1 MFCVCVCVIL
11 MSYTIISVC
20 PALVAPCLCTLAQE
34 CIMFHI
40 MYGMVRMCVCVCDVN
55 TCLSSLSL
63 SLFLAAFVVSDIV
76 WLTSH
81 GCHNFHNIASPYYC
95 MLILAHF
102 APFWPSWCLSPL
114 KITYFY
120 YLICDEILAGETG
133 SCLPLMKHTLTCTHC
148 GHIGT
153 TWDT

>member
-1 MFCVCVCVIL
+1 MCHFDVIHYYQCVSCLSGPVPLHTCTGMHHVSHYVWYDAYVCVCVCCKH
-11 MSYTIISVC
+11 MS
-20 PALVAPCLCTLAQE
+20 L
-34 CIMFHI
+34 
-40 MYGMVRMCVCVCDVN
+40 
-55 TCLSSLSL
+55 LSSL

-95 MLILAHF
+95 MLILAHS